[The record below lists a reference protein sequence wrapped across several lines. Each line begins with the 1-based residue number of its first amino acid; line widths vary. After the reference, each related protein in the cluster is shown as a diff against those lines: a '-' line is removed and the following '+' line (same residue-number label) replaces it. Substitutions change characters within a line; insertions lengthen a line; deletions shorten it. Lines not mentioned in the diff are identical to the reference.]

1 MKTPRWSTAACACG
15 PDQAIIRWPVR
26 KNKSGS
32 EVLDATAHCFSGE
45 VYECHQTACYDGDR
59 GEYGE
64 AQYAE
69 HYAGM
74 IAYQFTPL

>member
-1 MKTPRWSTAACACG
+1 
-15 PDQAIIRWPVR
+15 
-26 KNKSGS
+26 
-32 EVLDATAHCFSGE
+32 VLDATAHCFSGE